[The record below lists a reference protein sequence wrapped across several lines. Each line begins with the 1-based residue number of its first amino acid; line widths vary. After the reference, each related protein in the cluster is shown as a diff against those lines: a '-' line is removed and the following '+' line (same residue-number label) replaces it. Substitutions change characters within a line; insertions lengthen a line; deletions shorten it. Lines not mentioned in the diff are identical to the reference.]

1 MGEGANK
8 ELLLLFIKR
17 FPDGKDFTEET
28 IGNITV
34 DEINEI
40 VKISTLNDYF
50 CNIKELIGKT
60 KENNVPNP
68 KYAILS
74 LDEPKFEI
82 DANTRNINVPA
93 EFKRNG
99 LGVQGDHTAETVYF
113 VIDRYFDTIDLA
125 ADDIFIAIQY
135 EGAKDISGLDPA
147 VFKDVTALQNKIVF
161 GWVIDNKITAMPGT
175 IKFAVHFFKGE
186 LDENDRIKAVSYSF
200 NTLPA
205 SININKAFEFDFKS
219 FDTQRDPSQL
229 VIDRLTNSKADG
241 AVDAMAP
248 IFVISLPEKEKVDL
262 HELDEID
269 RLIPEEA
276 DEETYI
282 FTALAQSPDAGY
294 IEYTWYKEDDGKVEE
309 VPAEKVSMRYVP
321 TKDIVPDA
329 RKIYYYKDNDG
340 EWIRLASGDTFQIN
354 VKYFERRSCCVV
366 DYVGTYYVAV
376 KNNVGTSSIIVESN
390 KVEVPRPSMPKEET
404 IEVEN
409 GWDIEVGYARMVKT
423 FEDTEIILNISA
435 KANEGDG
442 IQYQWYKVEGVDEH
456 DKVKPDVKEAG
467 INLVAIEGEIDE
479 EFITAETGWYTVGI
493 IGTRNNATVEFPS
506 DRYYR
511 ITSMPEKPLF
521 IEPEGMTRED
531 VHLPLGQY
539 VSVVI
544 DKLDL
549 SDEVVYHWYKDV
561 EPYGENEDKNDV
573 LLEEFEGRAEIT
585 NKELENYVGVVLY
598 CKAINVYNKA
608 EAASEASRR
617 FFILNSYDLPDT
629 EEE

>member
-1 MGEGANK
+1 MITSINSKNSLDYRGLFEDATSDLRKYAENLLANIGK
-8 ELLLLFIKR
+8 DLNEKLLLLFIKR
-17 FPDGKDFTEET
+17 FPGGKDFTEET
-28 IGNITV
+28 IKNITV

-50 CNIKELIGKT
+50 CNIKELIEKT
-60 KENNVPNP
+60 KENDIPNP

-82 DANTRNINVPA
+82 DANTRNINIPA
-93 EFKRNG
+93 EFKKNG
-99 LGVQGDHTAETVYF
+99 LGVQGDHTAETIYF

-135 EGAKDISGLDPA
+135 EGANKDIHGLDPA
-147 VFKDVTALQNKIVF
+147 VFKDVAALQNKIVF
-161 GWVIDNKITAMPGT
+161 GWIIDNKITAMPGT
-175 IKFAVHFFKGE
+175 IKFAIHFFKGE

-269 RLIPEEA
+269 QLIPEEA

-282 FTALAQSPDAGY
+282 FTALAHSPDAGY
-294 IEYTWYKEDDGKVEE
+294 IEYTWYRKDGDVVEE

-321 TKDIVPDA
+321 TKDAIPEKN
-329 RKIYYYKDNDG
+329 KIYYYKDSDG
-340 EWIRLASGDTFQIN
+340 EWLRLASGDTFQLN

-366 DYVGTYYVAV
+366 DYVGTYYVKV
-376 KNNVGTSSIIVESN
+376 KNSVGTSSCELESN
-390 KVEVPRPSMPKEET
+390 KVKIPGPTMPNENT

-409 GWDIEVGYARMVKT
+409 GWDVEVGYVRMVKT
-423 FEDTEIILNISA
+423 FEDTEIILSISA
-435 KANEGDG
+435 EANEGDG

-467 INLVAIEGEIDE
+467 INLVAIEREIDE

-511 ITSMPEKPLF
+511 ITSMPEKPSF

-531 VHLPLGQY
+531 IHLPLGQ
-539 VSVVI
+539 
-544 DKLDL
+544 
-549 SDEVVYHWYKDV
+549 
-561 EPYGENEDKNDV
+561 
-573 LLEEFEGRAEIT
+573 
-585 NKELENYVGVVLY
+585 
-598 CKAINVYNKA
+598 
-608 EAASEASRR
+608 
-617 FFILNSYDLPDT
+617 
-629 EEE
+629 